1 MQDERYDRSENRG
14 DEMTHYTPGKVYI
27 KKTEKPLTFATV
39 LAMVIV
45 GIPAGIFLGWFLYGF
60 IGLGR

>member
-1 MQDERYDRSENRG
+1 MN
-14 DEMTHYTPGKVYI
+14 HYTPGKVYI

-39 LAMVIV
+39 LAMVII
-45 GIPAGIFLGWFLYGF
+45 GIPAGVALAWFLYGF